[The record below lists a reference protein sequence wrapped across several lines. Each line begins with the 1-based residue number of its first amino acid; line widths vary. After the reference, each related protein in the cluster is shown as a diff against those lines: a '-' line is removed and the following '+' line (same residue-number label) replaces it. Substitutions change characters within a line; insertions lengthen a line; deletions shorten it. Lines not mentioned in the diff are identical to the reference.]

1 MEDSPGHLCLI
12 LKLLWSWQRLAVDL
26 TEVKCLVSWVASF
39 SFLFNMMCMVIIYQL
54 KEAVIRE
61 IWDNIGHTLYIVSWS
76 IFTTHVSQV
85 SLAKGRIVGVNVKE
99 GEQWER
105 RLELSFLSASWNIS
119 NLLLHNKLPQNL
131 AAQNNKHLLSQCL

>member
-1 MEDSPGHLCLI
+1 
-12 LKLLWSWQRLAVDL
+12 
-26 TEVKCLVSWVASF
+26 
-39 SFLFNMMCMVIIYQL
+39 MMCMVIIYQL

-99 GEQWER
+99 GEQ
-105 RLELSFLSASWNIS
+105 
-119 NLLLHNKLPQNL
+119 
-131 AAQNNKHLLSQCL
+131 